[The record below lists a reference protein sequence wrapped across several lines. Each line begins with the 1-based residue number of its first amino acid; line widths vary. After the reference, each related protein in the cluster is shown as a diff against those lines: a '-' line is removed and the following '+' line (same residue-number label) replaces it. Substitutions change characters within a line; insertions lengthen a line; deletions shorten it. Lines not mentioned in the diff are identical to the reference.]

1 MLPIPGGKKYQTMK
15 SLYFILFFAMVSLGA
30 ESCREDDDTTCTT
43 CPNNDIIT
51 GDYNPQPFAITVPSW
66 LPPVPVPPDNL
77 LTTDGVALGRMLFYD
92 PILSS
97 DSTLSC
103 ASCHKQERAFTDGLA
118 VSTGVL
124 GISGKRSAMSLAN
137 LAYNTRGFFWDGRTG
152 SLETQALIPVEDHIE
167 MNENWDNVVQK
178 FRNHATYP
186 ALFRKAFGIEL
197 KSQITKE
204 LAAKALAQ
212 FQRTLISGNS
222 RYDQIIWA
230 QQGWLTDQ
238 EQRGLELFFIEFA
251 GTVQH
256 PGCSHCH
263 FNPLFT
269 DNNFR
274 QNGLED
280 VPDLLS
286 FPDPGRGAI
295 SGIANDNGKF
305 RVPTLRNIELTA
317 PYMHDGRFATLE
329 QVLDHYAT
337 GGHGVSNEDPNI
349 LPFVLDAQ
357 QKEDLIAFLKTLTD
371 QTFLTNP
378 NFSNPF

>member
-1 MLPIPGGKKYQTMK
+1 MLLMQGGKKYPTMK
-15 SLYFILFFAMVSLGA
+15 SLYFILFLASISLAFEG
-30 ESCREDDDTTCTT
+30 CRDDDDTCTT
-43 CPNNDIIT
+43 CPNNDVIT
-51 GDYNPQPFAITVPSW
+51 SEYNPQPYALNVPSW
-66 LPPVPVPPDNL
+66 LPTVPVPPDNL
-77 LTTDGVALGRMLFYD
+77 LTVDGVALGRMLFYD

-124 GISGKRSAMSLAN
+124 GIPGKRSAMSLAN

-167 MNENWDNVVQK
+167 MNENWDNVLEK
-178 FRNHATYP
+178 FRNHSAYP
-186 ALFRKAFGIEL
+186 AQFRKAFGIEL

-212 FQRTLISGNS
+212 FQRALISGNS
-222 RYDQIIWA
+222 RYDQVIWG
-230 QQGWLTDQ
+230 QQGWLTDE

-251 GTVQH
+251 GTIQH

-274 QNGLED
+274 QNGLEN

-286 FPDPGRGAI
+286 FPDLGRGAI
-295 SGIANDNGKF
+295 SGIAYDNGKF

-317 PYMHDGRFATLE
+317 PYMHDGRFTTLE
-329 QVLDHYAT
+329 QVLDHYAS
-337 GGHGVSNEDPNI
+337 GGHGVPNEDPNI
-349 LPFVLDAQ
+349 LPFTLDAQ
-357 QKEDLIAFLKTLTD
+357 QKQDLIAFLKTLTD
-371 QTFLTNP
+371 PTFISNP
-378 NFSNPF
+378 NFSSPF

>member
-1 MLPIPGGKKYQTMK
+1 MLPIPGGKKHQTMK

-349 LPFVLDAQ
+349 FPFVLDAQ

-371 QTFLTNP
+371 QTFVTNP

>member
-1 MLPIPGGKKYQTMK
+1 MK
-15 SLYFILFFAMVSLGA
+15 SLYFLLFFATISLAA
-30 ESCREDDDTTCTT
+30 ESCRDDDDTCTT
-43 CPNNDIIT
+43 CPNNDVIA
-51 GDYNPQPFAITVPSW
+51 GDYNPQPYALNVPSW

-77 LTTDGVALGRMLFYD
+77 LTVDGVALGRMLFYD

-124 GISGKRSAMSLAN
+124 GMAGKRSAMSLAN

-167 MNENWDNVVQK
+167 MNENWDNVLQK
-178 FRNHATYP
+178 FRSHTTYP
-186 ALFRKAFGIEL
+186 AQFRKAFGIEL

-251 GTVQH
+251 GNVQH

-274 QNGLED
+274 QNGLEN

-286 FPDPGRGAI
+286 FPDLGRGAI

-329 QVLDHYAT
+329 QVLGHYAT

-371 QTFLTNP
+371 PTFL
-378 NFSNPF
+378 SNPDFSTPF

>member
-1 MLPIPGGKKYQTMK
+1 MK

-349 LPFVLDAQ
+349 FPFVLDAQ

-371 QTFLTNP
+371 QTFVTNP